1 MKINRKD
8 SKLAYAKSIDAEK
21 RTATAYVSTFE
32 WDRTDEK
39 FAKGAWN
46 LAKFKANPVV
56 MWAHDYHRPPIGKA
70 VRIEE
75 DQNGLFTEMQFAG
88 DEFSQ
93 QIFEL
98 FKGGFLSAFSVG
110 FNPKNF
116 VVEPIDADRRG
127 IVYTEAELLEYSA
140 VPIPANP
147 GALITHDL
155 AAIVQKAIGPNAVSK
170 AADSIDKW
178 VVNPFGPE
186 EPEEPKPEPEPEP
199 KPDLEAS
206 LKYVIDLA
214 KTARASKLEKSQLGL
229 LTNAVGVF
237 QEIVNENQEGVPAEV
252 VLKLGGVVHEY
263 AKVIENLF
271 PDASLTVRRAMNQ
284 IDKALREHGTAA

>member
-1 MKINRKD
+1 MKINKKD
-8 SKLAYAKSIDAEK
+8 SKLTYLKSIDPEK
-21 RTATAYVSTFE
+21 KTATAYVSTFE

-56 MWAHDYHRPPIGKA
+56 MWAHDYRRPPIGKA
-70 VRIEE
+70 IRIEE
-75 DQNGLFTEMQFAG
+75 DQNGLFSEMQFAG
-88 DEFSQ
+88 DEFSA

-116 VVEPIDADRRG
+116 VVEPIDSERRG

-147 GALITHDL
+147 GALITHDM
-155 AAIVQKAIGPNAVSK
+155 AEIVTKAIGPKAVSK
-170 AADSIDKW
+170 VEGKDGSY

-186 EPEEPKPEPEPEP
+186 EPETPEPQP
-199 KPDLEAS
+199 KPDLESS

-214 KTARASKLEKSQLGL
+214 KTARANKLEKNQLGL
-229 LTNAVGVF
+229 LTNAVSVF
-237 QEIVNENQEGVPAEV
+237 QEIVNENQEGVPAEIVAKLALV
-252 VLKLGGVVHEY
+252 VGDY
-263 AKVIENLF
+263 AKVIQNLY

-284 IDKALREHGTAA
+284 IDKALREKGTAA

>member
-1 MKINRKD
+1 MKINQKD
-8 SKLAYAKSIDAEK
+8 SKLTYLKSIDAEK
-21 RTATAYVSTFE
+21 RTATAYVSTFD

-46 LAKFKANPVV
+46 LAKYKANPVV
-56 MWAHDYHRPPIGKA
+56 LWAHDYRRPPIGKA
-70 VRIEE
+70 IRIEE
-75 DQNGLFTEMQFAG
+75 DQNGLFSEMEFAK
-88 DEFSQ
+88 DDFSQ

-116 VVEPIDADRRG
+116 VVEPIDAQKRG
-127 IVYTEAELLEYSA
+127 VVYTEAELLEYSA

-147 GALITHDL
+147 GALITHDM
-155 AAIVQKAIGPNAVSK
+155 AEIVTKALGPKILTEVKGENGTCQ
-170 AADSIDKW
+170 W
-178 VVNPFGPE
+178 VINPDGPE
-186 EPEEPKPEPEPEP
+186 EPETPKPEP

-214 KTARASKLEKSQLGL
+214 KTARANKLEKNQLGL
-229 LTNAVGVF
+229 LTNAVGIF

-284 IDKALREHGTAA
+284 IDKALREQGTAV

>member
-1 MKINRKD
+1 MKINQKD
-8 SKLAYAKSIDAEK
+8 SKLTYVKSVDAEK
-21 RTATAYVSTFE
+21 KTITAYVSTFD

-39 FAKGAWN
+39 FAKGAWS
-46 LAKFKANPVV
+46 LGKFKANPVV
-56 MWAHDYHRPPIGKA
+56 LWAHDYRRPPIGKA

-75 DQNGLFTEMQFAG
+75 DQNGLFSEMQFAD
-88 DEFSQ
+88 DEFSK

-116 VVEPIDADRRG
+116 VVEPIDQERKG

-147 GALITHDL
+147 GALVTHDM
-155 AAIVQKAIGPNAVSK
+155 AQIVTKALGEKAVSK
-170 AADSIDKW
+170 VEGKEDAW

-186 EPEEPKPEPEPEP
+186 EPETPEPQP
-199 KPDLEAS
+199 KPDLESS
-206 LKYVIDLA
+206 LKFVIDLA
-214 KTARASKLEKSQLGL
+214 KTARANKLEKNQLGL
-229 LTNAVGVF
+229 LTNAVSIF